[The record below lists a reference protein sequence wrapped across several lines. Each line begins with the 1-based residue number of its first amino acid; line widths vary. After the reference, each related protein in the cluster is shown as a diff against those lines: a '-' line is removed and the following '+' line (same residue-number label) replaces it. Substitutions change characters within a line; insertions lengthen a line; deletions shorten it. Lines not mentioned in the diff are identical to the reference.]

1 MKRVAASFAV
11 AALITTG
18 VVVAQTS
25 PSPTPPSDRSTY
37 PSTAAPPSSTSS
49 GSSSGMNSTTA
60 KSHKQQMKDCMTAQ
74 QANNPNESKT
84 DIKKYCKGQVENAP
98 HE

>member
-11 AALITTG
+11 AALMAAG

-37 PSTAAPPSSTSS
+37 PSTSTPSSSSSTS
-49 GSSSGMNSTTA
+49 SSSGMNSTTA
-60 KSHKQQMKDCMTAQ
+60 KSHKQQMKDCMAAQ
-74 QANNPNESKT
+74 EAKNPNESKSEV
-84 DIKKYCKGQVENAP
+84 KKYCKSQLENAP